1 MERSDHDKLV
11 EEIGEESALEMLDV
25 FLRETV
31 ARLTLL
37 NRLACPNDCLQI
49 EREAHSLKSTSR
61 VFGLK
66 RLSALARALEVAASD
81 LSDAEFR
88 VSLDQI
94 ERAFDE
100 ARAQLSAQFTTPT

>member
-1 MERSDHDKLV
+1 
-11 EEIGEESALEMLDV
+11 
-25 FLRETV
+25 
-31 ARLTLL
+31 
-37 NRLACPNDCLQI
+37 
-49 EREAHSLKSTSR
+49 
-61 VFGLK
+61 
-66 RLSALARALEVAASD
+66 LEVAASD